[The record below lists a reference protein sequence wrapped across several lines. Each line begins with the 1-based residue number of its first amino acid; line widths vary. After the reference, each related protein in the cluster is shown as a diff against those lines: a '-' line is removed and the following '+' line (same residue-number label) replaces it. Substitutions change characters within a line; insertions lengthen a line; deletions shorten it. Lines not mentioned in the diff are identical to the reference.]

1 MMERFAVG
9 QGVKRTEDPRLLKG
23 CGQFL
28 DDVPL
33 PQLTYGYI
41 LRSPHAYARIRSINC
56 DAARDAQGV
65 LLVLSGTDLLSDG
78 IGPLRCEMDGSRY
91 GLRRGAEDM
100 FHTSR
105 FALVDKTVRHVGD
118 PVAFII
124 AEKFNQ
130 ARDAADLVDVD
141 YEILQPVSS
150 ALEAIREGKPLVWD
164 DCPGNVCFRYELGDK
179 STTES
184 GIAKAAYVTR
194 QKFSISRVSANT
206 MEPRGCI
213 GDYDPRNDRYT
224 LHAGLQ
230 APHSVRN
237 DLAENVFSLPQHKI
251 RVVADDIGGSFGMKG
266 GTYLEYVLVLW
277 ASKRL
282 GRPVKWISD
291 RSEAFA
297 SDNHARDNSCEASL
311 ALDTDGRF
319 LALKVSSVVN
329 LGAYLASKGP
339 VPAISNLGS
348 LAGVYTTPAIYVDV
362 TGVFTNTNSTAPY
375 RGAGR
380 PEASYIIERM
390 IDLAAVEL
398 GIDRTELRRRNTIP
412 TESMP
417 YKTAL
422 TFTYDS
428 GEFNKNLDDALVLAE
443 YKNFAVRRNKS
454 SKEGKLRGIGVSNT
468 IEQAGHGPESAE
480 MRFDP
485 GGSLTVLVGT
495 ISHGQG
501 HPTVYRQ
508 LVCDR
513 LGLTPKSVRI
523 VEGDTDALALGT
535 GTMGSRSMTTGGSA
549 IYLATDKIIEKGRV
563 IAAHLLESAEI
574 DVVFSAGEY
583 SVLGTDRSVPL
594 NDVVREA
601 FLGQNLPQ
609 GVEAGFSES
618 ATFLASSA
626 NFPNGCHVCELEIDE
641 ETGDLEILRYSVVDD
656 VGTIVN
662 PLLIE
667 GQIHGGI
674 AQGLGQALME
684 TILYDEGGQLITGS
698 FLDYEMPRADSFC
711 SIDLAFNSVPTPT
724 NPLGVKGAGE
734 AGTIGSLAA
743 VMNAVVDALSPLG
756 IDHFDMPATPER
768 IWRAIKDAP
777 LGQTAE

>member
-1 MMERFAVG
+1 M
-9 QGVKRTEDPRLLKG
+9 
-23 CGQFL
+23 
-28 DDVPL
+28 
-33 PQLTYGYI
+33 
-41 LRSPHAYARIRSINC
+41 
-56 DAARDAQGV
+56 
-65 LLVLSGTDLLSDG
+65 
-78 IGPLRCEMDGSRY
+78 
-91 GLRRGAEDM
+91 
-100 FHTSR
+100 
-105 FALVDKTVRHVGD
+105 
-118 PVAFII
+118 
-124 AEKFNQ
+124 
-130 ARDAADLVDVD
+130 
-141 YEILQPVSS
+141 
-150 ALEAIREGKPLVWD
+150 
-164 DCPGNVCFRYELGDK
+164 
-179 STTES
+179 
-184 GIAKAAYVTR
+184 
-194 QKFSISRVSANT
+194 
-206 MEPRGCI
+206 
-213 GDYDPRNDRYT
+213 
-224 LHAGLQ
+224 
-230 APHSVRN
+230 
-237 DLAENVFSLPQHKI
+237 
-251 RVVADDIGGSFGMKG
+251 
-266 GTYLEYVLVLW
+266 
-277 ASKRL
+277 
-282 GRPVKWISD
+282 
-291 RSEAFA
+291 
-297 SDNHARDNSCEASL
+297 
-311 ALDTDGRF
+311 
-319 LALKVSSVVN
+319 
-329 LGAYLASKGP
+329 
-339 VPAISNLGS
+339 
-348 LAGVYTTPAIYVDV
+348 
-362 TGVFTNTNSTAPY
+362 
-375 RGAGR
+375 
-380 PEASYIIERM
+380 
-390 IDLAAVEL
+390 
-398 GIDRTELRRRNTIP
+398 
-412 TESMP
+412 
-417 YKTAL
+417 
-422 TFTYDS
+422 
-428 GEFNKNLDDALVLAE
+428 LAE

-626 NFPNGCHVCELEIDE
+626 NFPNGCHGCELEIDE